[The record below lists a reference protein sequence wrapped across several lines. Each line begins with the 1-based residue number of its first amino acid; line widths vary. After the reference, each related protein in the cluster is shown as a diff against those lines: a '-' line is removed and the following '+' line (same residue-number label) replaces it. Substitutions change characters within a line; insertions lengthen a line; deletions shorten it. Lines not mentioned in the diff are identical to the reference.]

1 MSMSN
6 LDKVT
11 QKMYEKYHSQLPWET
26 LTTEQKCASM
36 ATSITKVLADL
47 MEVRDS
53 WVPTPAPVRGMITAK
68 IDALVMLSADVALR
82 GLECMLRNRV

>member
-1 MSMSN
+1 MSN

-11 QKMYEKYHSQLPWET
+11 QRMYDKYHSQLPWET

-36 ATSITKVLADL
+36 AISISKVLNDL

-53 WVPTPAPVRGMITAK
+53 SDTLPAPVRGMNKAK
-68 IDALVMLSADVALR
+68 IDALVMLSADVAVR

>member
-11 QKMYEKYHSQLPWET
+11 QKIYEKYHSQLPWET

-36 ATSITKVLADL
+36 ATSITKVLNDL
-47 MEVRDS
+47 IEARDS
-53 WVPTPAPVRGMITAK
+53 GELVAAPVKGMNKAK

>member
-1 MSMSN
+1 MSN

-11 QKMYEKYHSQLPWET
+11 QKIYDKYHSQLPWET

-36 ATSITKVLADL
+36 AISITRVLNDL

-53 WVPTPAPVRGMITAK
+53 GETLPAPVRGMNKAK
-68 IDALVMLSADVALR
+68 IDALVMLSADVAVR

>member
-1 MSMSN
+1 MSN

-36 ATSITKVLADL
+36 ASSITRVLDELIEA
-47 MEVRDS
+47 RDS
-53 WVPTPAPVRGMITAK
+53 GELVAAPFRGANKAK
-68 IDALVMLSADVALR
+68 IDALVMLSADVAQR

>member
-1 MSMSN
+1 MGMSN

-11 QKMYEKYHSQLPWET
+11 QKMYEKYYGQLPWET

-36 ATSITKVLADL
+36 ASSITKVLTEL
-47 MEVRDS
+47 IELRDS
-53 WVPTPAPVRGMITAK
+53 GELVIAPVKGMNKAK
-68 IDALVMLSADVALR
+68 IDALIMLSADVALR